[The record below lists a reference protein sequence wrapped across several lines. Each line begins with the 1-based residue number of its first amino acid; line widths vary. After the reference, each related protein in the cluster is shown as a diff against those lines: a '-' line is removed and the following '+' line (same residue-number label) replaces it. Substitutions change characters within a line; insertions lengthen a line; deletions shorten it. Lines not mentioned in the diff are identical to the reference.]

1 MDRPVVYYIFDVLCG
16 WCYGFSPVIA
26 QLEKEYRNDF
36 DFRVISG
43 GMILGERE
51 GPIGEVAAYIK
62 DAYKEVEA
70 TTGVTFGEAFLKNI
84 LAPGTAQF
92 SSLPGALALATFRLY
107 QPDNALAFARRMQ
120 EAIYKEGL
128 PPVAAQTFGHCAE
141 DFGMNATDFMR
152 LMVDK
157 DKLELVQ
164 NEFKVVKHWDIQGF
178 PSVVYQKGDKG
189 YLVNRGYR
197 SYQDLKQ
204 SFEAILAEVGKR

>member
-26 QLEKEYRNDF
+26 QLEEEYRDDF

-51 GPIGEVAAYIK
+51 GPVGEVAGYIK
-62 DAYKEVEA
+62 EAYPQVEEM
-70 TTGVTFGEAFLKNI
+70 TGVKFGEAFLKNI
-84 LAPGTAQF
+84 LEPGTAQF

-120 EAIYKEGL
+120 EAVYKEGL
-128 PPVAAQTFGHCAE
+128 PPTEAKTFGHCAE

-164 NEFKVVKHWDIQGF
+164 NEFKVVKHWGIQGF
-178 PSVVYQKGDKG
+178 PSVVYQKGEKG
-189 YLVNRGYR
+189 YLINRGYR
-197 SYQDLKQ
+197 PYSELKQ
-204 SFEAILAEVGKR
+204 SFEATLGEVGKR